1 MVLALACEAGGG
13 DGPDI
18 RGEYVDLYLGEG
30 IEVCGRQ
37 VQAYDRFVEEAHAVY
52 GGELP
57 VGFQA
62 ALHASDSD
70 EDLPCDGL
78 AGCARGGSA
87 WFSNMRGAYHELVHT
102 LQSDID
108 GDSLRSLKEG
118 TAQALGPPFAVAFDA
133 EQVAAFSQAPLFS
146 TTLDRENYDMLAVY
160 SRFLLERYGPARY
173 RAFFRAMSDASADI
187 EATYRERFAATF
199 DEPFDDA
206 WAAFIAEPRC
216 AYDFWYCSDDST
228 TLVELPFELD
238 GLDCD
243 DPLATGFDVPSQDPK
258 DASFAREKL
267 FAFDLASAA
276 TVAFEFE
283 YVSVDLARCGDCSQ
297 QTPTAGL
304 SALPAEAPTIVE
316 LELGAGRHSMI
327 VRDRPGGAPLLRVY
341 PVE

>member
-1 MVLALACEAGGG
+1 M
-13 DGPDI
+13 
-18 RGEYVDLYLGEG
+18 DLYLDEG

-37 VQAYDRFVEEAHAVY
+37 VEAYDRFVEEASAIY
-52 GGELP
+52 
-57 VGFQA
+57 VGDVPPEYHVD
-62 ALHASDSD
+62 LHATLSADD
-70 EDLPCDGL
+70 VPCPDA
-78 AGCARGGSA
+78 AGCAQAGSA
-87 WFSNMRGAYHELVHT
+87 SFLAMRSAYHELTHT
-102 LQSDID
+102 LQIHVD
-108 GDSLRSLKEG
+108 GRSIPSLEEG
-118 TAQALGPPFAVAFDA
+118 TAQALGTAFSISMNAD
-133 EQVAAFSQAPLFS
+133 QVAGIPPGILFT

-160 SRFLLERYGPARY
+160 SRFLFERYGAPRY
-173 RAFFRAMSDASADI
+173 RAFFRAMSDAPADL

-216 AYDFWYCSDDST
+216 AYDFWYCGEDGT
-228 TLVELPFELD
+228 TLVELPFQLD
-238 GLDCD
+238 RLDCD

-258 DASFAREKL
+258 DASFARETL

-304 SALPAEAPTIVE
+304 SALPADAPTIVE
-316 LELGAGRHSMI
+316 LDLGAGRHSMI

>member
-1 MVLALACEAGGG
+1 M
-13 DGPDI
+13 
-18 RGEYVDLYLGEG
+18 DLYLGEG

-37 VQAYDRFVEEAHAVY
+37 VEAYDRFVEEASALY
-52 GGELP
+52 AGGVPPEYH
-57 VGFQA
+57 V
-62 ALHASDSD
+62 ALHATLSADD
-70 EDLPCDGL
+70 VQCPDA
-78 AGCARGGSA
+78 AGCAQPGSA
-87 WFSNMRGAYHELVHT
+87 SFLAMRSAYHELTHT
-102 LQSDID
+102 IQIHVD
-108 GDSLRSLKEG
+108 GRSLPSLEEG
-118 TAQALGPPFAVAFDA
+118 TAQALGT
-133 EQVAAFSQAPLFS
+133 AFSISMNADEVAEIPQAILFS
-146 TTLDRENYDMLAVY
+146 TTLDRQDYDMLAVY
-160 SRFLLERYGPARY
+160 SRFLLERYDPARY
-173 RAFFRAMSDASADI
+173 RAFFRAMSDASAGI

-267 FAFDLASAA
+267 FAFDLGSAA